1 MNIYNSTR
9 TIYNVK
15 LQTHMMANI
24 PYAPLPNT
32 TLNEK
37 FNILQYEQHKCIPNN
52 ATVFPII
59 KGITIGNGGKE
70 ILSSNMGDMKL
81 GKHSPVDGALFNH
94 LPFVIREENNDL
106 SDEEKA
112 KYRLRKEMYLNGKK
126 HYAYYIKLFQE
137 DDLYYRPEI
146 LIVDNNKLIPSIK
159 IFNTDRTDILNPDP
173 NKDNTMATYEN
184 SVYTINLLRFK
195 FILTDNDKRELAN
208 VFDLLNVK
216 DYLLTELGVVTGI
229 DHNVDG
235 INELIYSQIAYFID
249 ISLNLDTLDDK
260 ILVTNIELG
269 GGEII
274 PLRKDLD
281 V

>member
-37 FNILQYEQHKCIPNN
+37 FNILQYEQHKCIPDGSIIYP
-52 ATVFPII
+52 TI
-59 KGITIGNGGKE
+59 KGIALGNGGAD
-70 ILSSNMGDMKL
+70 ILNSNMGEMKL

-94 LPFVIREENNDL
+94 IPFVIREEHNDL
-106 SDEEKA
+106 LENQQA
-112 KYRLRKEMYLNGKK
+112 NYRLRQEIFINGKK
-126 HYAYYIKLFQE
+126 HYAYYVKLFQK

-173 NKDNTMATYEN
+173 IKDNSMATYEN
-184 SVYTINLLRFK
+184 SVYTVNLLRFK
-195 FILTDNDKRELAN
+195 FTLTDNDKRELAN
-208 VFDLLNVK
+208 VFKLLNIK
-216 DYLLTELGVVTGI
+216 NYLLTELGVVTGI
-229 DHNVDG
+229 DYDDG
-235 INELIYSQIAYFID
+235 ERNELIYSQIAYFID
-249 ISLNLDTLDDK
+249 ISLNLDMLNNK

-274 PLRKDLD
+274 PIRKDLN